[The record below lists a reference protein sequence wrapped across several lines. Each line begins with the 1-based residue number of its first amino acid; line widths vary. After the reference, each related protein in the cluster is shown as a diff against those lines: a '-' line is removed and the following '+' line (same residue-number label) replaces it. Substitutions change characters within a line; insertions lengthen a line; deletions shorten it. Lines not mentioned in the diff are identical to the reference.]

1 MLSSDTQC
9 ELADLVDFEASE
21 EEVLSRI
28 EHCVSAFLD
37 ELSFGRLQSIQTVSR
52 ESSNAYLGSGT
63 EHIRLQQAV
72 QTRSLTYRQ
81 GESAFHFVRIFK
93 VLEVVHQLL
102 RTGKQATQRDLYY
115 RLLHPPIF
123 STTREHQNGPWN
135 DCCASGCKTLPGD
148 CNAILNYCFQTTAQ
162 YIVVVEKDAIFQ
174 RLVEDGFCNLAS
186 SIIVTAKGMPDLS
199 TRVFLRQLHEAFP
212 QLPVLG
218 LVDWNPSG
226 RS

>member
-1 MLSSDTQC
+1 MDGLLSGDTQC
-9 ELADLVDFEASE
+9 EQDELADLVDFEASD

-52 ESSNAYLGSGT
+52 ESSNAYLESGT
-63 EHIRLQQAV
+63 EQIRLQQAV
-72 QTRSLTYRQ
+72 QTRSLTFRQ

-93 VLEVVHQLL
+93 VLEVVHELL
-102 RTGKQATQRDLYY
+102 RGAVSG
-115 RLLHPPIF
+115 LLHVQ
-123 STTREHQNGPWN
+123 EHQNEPWI

-148 CNAILNYCFQTTAQ
+148 CNAIFNYCFQTTAQ
-162 YIVVVEKDAIFQ
+162 YILVVEKDAIFQ
-174 RLVEDGFCNLAS
+174 RLVEDGFCNLAP
-186 SIIVTAKGMPDLS
+186 SIMLTAKGMPDLS

-226 RS
+226 KA